1 MICGDALRSTTKFVA
16 FAPTLNLSSF
26 FCLRFF
32 WYSLSFASCSFLFK
46 DVDEPVKPNLLNFS
60 RPREVTPCCP
70 LCLKMG

>member
-1 MICGDALRSTTKFVA
+1 M
-16 FAPTLNLSSF
+16 NLSSF